1 MPRSHD
7 LFFIQARM
15 YARRNDD
22 VLVAS
27 IAALTVGFDGVGI
40 VAELVGDDGIADN
53 ANKRFHFFRPF

>member
-1 MPRSHD
+1 
-7 LFFIQARM
+7 M

-27 IAALTVGFDGVGI
+27 IAALTVGFDGIWI